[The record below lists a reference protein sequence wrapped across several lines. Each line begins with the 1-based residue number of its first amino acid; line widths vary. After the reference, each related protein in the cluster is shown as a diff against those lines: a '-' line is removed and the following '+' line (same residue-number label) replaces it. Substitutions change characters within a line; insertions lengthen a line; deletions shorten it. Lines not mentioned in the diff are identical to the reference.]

1 MKLRRFLLI
10 FSLVALFALVF
21 TTAVS
26 AKEEEMELN
35 TSFFE
40 AVSNDECPKKDF
52 VPNLFDG
59 DIKSDGLSGYNNWHG
74 VVGDYVLITF
84 REEIEITGMDIY
96 VTGNYTWA
104 DVEFFNSKGDVIHSV
119 TGDSYDK
126 RIVANENPYGSE
138 GVKKV
143 VFQPGDLRGDEEL
156 KSLFV
161 KQIKLTISSLKWADK
176 SLNEHMRTYTLS
188 EIKLKGMHEHLCEID
203 GEIITYPTCAKD
215 GLREALC
222 WCGKMG
228 TKPIPATGNHS
239 IDERIVFR
247 NGFTEPGY
255 KTVICRSCDTQDVL
269 DYEGKIDIGPLFST
283 LGYSV
288 REDGKSG
295 VQLGIMP
302 NLENIEFYNSIA
314 DTPLQFGTISGS
326 RNVLAEGNPL
336 IIDEN
341 SNVKAISD
349 KLVLKDCTNLGYSII
364 SSKISGFGSDYHNT
378 ELILSA
384 YVYDG
389 YDIYY
394 LGSETSSDVSTV
406 SYNGLLGIIPE
417 APSGDVEAGTPKEE

>member
-35 TSFFE
+35 PSFFE
-40 AVSNDECPKKDF
+40 AVSNDDCPKKDF

-59 DIKSDGLSGYNNWHG
+59 DIRSDGLYGTQG
-74 VVGDYVLITF
+74 VESWYGSVDDYVLITF
-84 REEIEITGMDIY
+84 REEIELTSMKIY
-96 VTGNYTWA
+96 VTGNWTWA
-104 DVEFFNSKGDVIHSV
+104 NVEFFNSRGDVIHSV
-119 TGDSYDK
+119 TGDSYDN
-126 RIVANENPYGSE
+126 RIVAGTESSGPN
-138 GVKKV
+138 GVEKI
-143 VFQPGDLRGDEEL
+143 VFQPGDMRGDEEL

-161 KQIKLTISSLKWADK
+161 KQIKLTVASLKWDG
-176 SLNEHMRTYTLS
+176 HQRTYTLS

-203 GEIITYPTCAKD
+203 GEIITYPTCAKE

-222 WCGKMG
+222 WCGKVD
-228 TKPIPATGNHS
+228 TKPIPASGKHS
-239 IDERIVFR
+239 LTEQIVFR
-247 NGFTEPGY
+247 NGFTEPGF
-255 KTVICRSCDTQDVL
+255 KTIICRSCDTEDVL

-349 KLVLKDCTNLGYSII
+349 KLVLKDCTSLGYSII

-417 APSGDVEAGTPKEE
+417 PPSGDVEADTPKEE